1 MKVWLLIF
9 IVLIQLQF
17 YLTLAGPLKG
27 YISKLITR
35 KDLTSEETENA
46 WDQILDGADPVEVG
60 ALLVGLRSK
69 GEKPDEISGMVRAMK
84 KACKPICL
92 GNKKLLDIVGTGG
105 DGADTI
111 NISTASAIL
120 SAACGCIVA
129 KAGNRSVSSKC
140 GSADVLESIGIKI
153 GMSPEEVEKCINKCN
168 IGFMFAPINHP
179 AMKHVAPVR
188 RSLGIR
194 TVFNI
199 LGPMTNAASAQHVVI
214 GVFEKNLVE
223 LMAQSLMKVGNV
235 EHGVVI
241 HGCGLDELSPLGPST
256 VYEIKN
262 MAPIGSPKRY
272 KTSKFLLEPKR
283 FGIKRCKVEE
293 LKGGDPEQNVQE
305 LKDVLSGLKSVSNNA
320 KRDSVVLNA
329 GMGNYVYGRSNSV
342 KAGVEL
348 ARRTLESGLAKQK
361 LEEWIDASNA
371 SESQ

>member
-1 MKVWLLIF
+1 MKIF
-9 IVLIQLQF
+9 LTIIIILIQYNLII
-17 YLTLAGPLKG
+17 AGPLKS
-27 YISKLITR
+27 YINKLISR

-46 WDQILDGADPVEVG
+46 WDQILEGVDPIEVG

-84 KACKPICL
+84 KACKPVCL
-92 GNKKLLDIVGTGG
+92 GKKKLLDIVGTGG

-111 NISTASAIL
+111 NISTAAAIL

-140 GSADVLESIGIKI
+140 GSADVLESIGINIK
-153 GMSPEEVEKCINKCN
+153 MSPEEVEKCINKCN

-179 AMKHVAPVR
+179 SMKHVALVR
-188 RSLGIR
+188 KSLGIR

-262 MAPIGSPKRY
+262 ISPIGLPKKY
-272 KTSKFLLEPKR
+272 KTSKFLLEPKK
-283 FGIKRCKVEE
+283 FNIKRCKVEE
-293 LKGGDPEQNVQE
+293 LKGGDPERNVQE
-305 LKDVLSGLKSVSNNA
+305 LKDVLSGLKSVSNDA
-320 KRDSVVLNA
+320 KRDSIILNA
-329 GMGNYVYGRSNSV
+329 GMGNYVYGRSKSV
-342 KAGVEL
+342 RDGVEL

-361 LEEWIDASNA
+361 LDEWIDASNA
-371 SESQ
+371 CL